1 MNTTIIAKA
10 LKTFD
15 DYVNEF
21 AQLNQE
27 DHQAIDTFWSILDAD
42 LKEKSTVD
50 RANFM
55 QQFLQSLNDTYKSVA
70 KMKPYVFHQ

>member
-1 MNTTIIAKA
+1 
-10 LKTFD
+10 
-15 DYVNEF
+15 
-21 AQLNQE
+21 
-27 DHQAIDTFWSILDAD
+27 QAIDTFWSILDAD